1 MHRLVIM
8 SVKPIVLVFINGTVK
23 YLDLINSGLCY

>member
-8 SVKPIVLVFINGTVK
+8 SVKAIVLIFIHGTVK
-23 YLDLINSGLCY
+23 YLDLINSGWCY